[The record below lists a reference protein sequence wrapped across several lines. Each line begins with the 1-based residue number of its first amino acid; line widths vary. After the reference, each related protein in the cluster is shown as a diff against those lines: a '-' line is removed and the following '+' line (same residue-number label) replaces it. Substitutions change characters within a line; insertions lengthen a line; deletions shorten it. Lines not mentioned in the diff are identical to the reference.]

1 MEFEFNKYQT
11 EINDEIL
18 SRYHRE
24 IQEQFINFVNNV
36 PFIKSLVSK
45 NRPYAIDL
53 EKDDTGK
60 IKVDITNPHILE
72 DMDYFRPSAIHFEKY
87 GCYTKLMP
95 NNNPNS
101 DYGKWMRE
109 EIRRCYFGYVRPSDG
124 EWITGD
130 YYFFLNYCPIQ
141 IAETSENDKAEKKA
155 AKRKIGF
162 PHVWEAHYYLFHYL
176 NKARQNGHHA
186 FMLARRGAGK
196 SFSAASLLAK
206 RFILGESPDVKKKVL
221 SMVTANDKKYIQGGN
236 KVLDMYVYY
245 IDFIANNTEFPRRRL
260 TNSMHDMKWCMG
272 YIDAENGTRKGTQ
285 NEVIGVTSKDN
296 SDSLIGSR
304 GQLYLLEEVGNFP
317 NLLDLYARLRP
328 STEDGYNTF
337 GIIFGYGC
345 VCAGTKVWTND
356 GRYIN
361 IETLKKEDGIIGY
374 ENNLP
379 VKNTIGT
386 LLEPRQKPC
395 VKIYWEGGNY
405 IECSTDH
412 PILTQIVHTSRV
424 PKTEKRNRVFEEVW
438 KRAKDIKIGDR
449 IIEGRIID
457 AFGKDTLTD
466 ARLIGML
473 IGEGTY
479 KFNNTHCFSNE
490 DAELLDYIKSKYNWS
505 YADGHIT
512 KNGKQYEEIRV
523 KDICPLL
530 RSIGIYGQTKTN
542 KRLPI
547 NYQTLTKEDTSLLLA
562 GLFDT
567 DGCITVKGQDSRI
580 SLTQCT
586 REILEEVQLLL
597 RKFGILSHIVKNK
610 PSIKE
615 GRKDKNPWYILIIS
629 GRLNVLLFH
638 NNIPLLQKHKVSAL
652 KSVIDWFNTNKNKKE
667 YNYAN
672 DKIIVHRVTKI
683 EYIGIQ
689 TIYNLSAEQSHTY
702 LANNIV
708 THNTSGSEESDFSAA
723 KEIMYNPQ
731 GYNMQE
737 VKNVYDIEGKGRSEF
752 TYFLPSYLNR
762 ANCYDSNGNSDVIK
776 ALLEIL
782 QDRFKIKY
790 HTTELNAITKRIAE
804 YPITPAEAILKANRN
819 LFPATELTERLTE
832 IDNNPAFYHDVYIGD
847 LVQGKDGKIEFK
859 PSTDI
864 PIRDYPLKDNKA
876 EGALEIYELPQH
888 NGLNNEIPQ
897 DRYIIGHDPV
907 DADESGSVSLSSTF
921 VLDLFTDRIVAEYTG
936 RKLYADDN
944 FEILRKLCL
953 FYNAKC
959 LYEQN
964 IKGCFSYFSQKNCL
978 HLLADTPEYLV
989 DKQLVKAIGYGNT
1002 SKGVRATLPVNNYAN
1017 KLIQQWLLKPV
1028 IKTQKLPN
1036 GEEQEITVYNL
1047 FTLKG
1052 RALLKELIDY
1062 DNENNFDRV
1071 RALGLVMLYREQL
1084 MVLYQGDVTNKTYI
1098 PKDYIGND
1106 EFFNR
1111 NYRNTEELY
1120 IKNFNTI

>member
-11 EINDEIL
+11 EITDEIL
-18 SRYHRE
+18 SHYHRE

-45 NRPYAIDL
+45 NRPYAKDL
-53 EKDDTGK
+53 EKDSTGK

-72 DMDYFRPSAIHFEKY
+72 DMNYFRPSAIHFEKY

-101 DYGKWMRE
+101 EYGKWMRE

-124 EWITGD
+124 EWVTGD

-206 RFILGESPDVKKKVL
+206 RFVLGESPDVKQKVL

-337 GIIFGYGC
+337 GIIFGYG
-345 VCAGTKVWTND
+345 
-356 GRYIN
+356 
-361 IETLKKEDGIIGY
+361 
-374 ENNLP
+374 
-379 VKNTIGT
+379 
-386 LLEPRQKPC
+386 
-395 VKIYWEGGNY
+395 
-405 IECSTDH
+405 
-412 PILTQIVHTSRV
+412 
-424 PKTEKRNRVFEEVW
+424 
-438 KRAKDIKIGDR
+438 
-449 IIEGRIID
+449 
-457 AFGKDTLTD
+457 
-466 ARLIGML
+466 
-473 IGEGTY
+473 
-479 KFNNTHCFSNE
+479 
-490 DAELLDYIKSKYNWS
+490 
-505 YADGHIT
+505 
-512 KNGKQYEEIRV
+512 
-523 KDICPLL
+523 
-530 RSIGIYGQTKTN
+530 
-542 KRLPI
+542 
-547 NYQTLTKEDTSLLLA
+547 
-562 GLFDT
+562 
-567 DGCITVKGQDSRI
+567 
-580 SLTQCT
+580 
-586 REILEEVQLLL
+586 
-597 RKFGILSHIVKNK
+597 
-610 PSIKE
+610 
-615 GRKDKNPWYILIIS
+615 
-629 GRLNVLLFH
+629 
-638 NNIPLLQKHKVSAL
+638 
-652 KSVIDWFNTNKNKKE
+652 
-667 YNYAN
+667 
-672 DKIIVHRVTKI
+672 
-683 EYIGIQ
+683 
-689 TIYNLSAEQSHTY
+689 
-702 LANNIV
+702 
-708 THNTSGSEESDFSAA
+708 TSGSEESDFSAA

-737 VKNVYDIEGKGRSEF
+737 VKNVYDLEGKGRSEF

-762 ANCYDSNGNSDVIK
+762 ANCYDKNGNSDVIK

-819 LFPATELTERLTE
+819 LFPTTELTERLTE
-832 IDNNPAFYHDVYIGD
+832 IDNNPAFYNDVYIGE

-1028 IKTQKLPN
+1028 VKTQKLPN

-1047 FTLKG
+1047 FTLRG

-1120 IKNFNTI
+1120 TKNFNTI